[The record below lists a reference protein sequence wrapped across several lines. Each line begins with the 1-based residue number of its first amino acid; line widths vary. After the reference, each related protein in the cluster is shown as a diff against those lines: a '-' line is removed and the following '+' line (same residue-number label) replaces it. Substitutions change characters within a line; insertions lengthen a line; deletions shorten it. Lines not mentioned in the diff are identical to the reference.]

1 MLRVIFGSFRCAEA
15 RHVDAVQAFGKLPLK
30 PVRLK
35 IDLMSVS
42 AHKIHGPKGVGALY
56 LRKGVHIVPRSF
68 GGGQEKNIRPGT
80 ESAPLIA
87 GFGAA
92 VKALPDTNTQ
102 LKAIANLSAYCREKL
117 NGIDG
122 VVLNS
127 PDDALPYIIN
137 FSYGGVR
144 AETMQLQH
152 ERSY

>member
-1 MLRVIFGSFRCAEA
+1 M
-15 RHVDAVQAFGKLPLK
+15 
-30 PVRLK
+30 
-35 IDLMSVS
+35 
-42 AHKIHGPKGVGALY
+42 GALY

-80 ESAPLIA
+80 ESSPLIA

-102 LKAIANLSAYCREKL
+102 LKAIAKLSAYCREKL

-127 PDDALPYIIN
+127 PDDALPYIVN

-144 AETMQLQH
+144 AETMGALIN
-152 ERSY
+152 SMYFNVL